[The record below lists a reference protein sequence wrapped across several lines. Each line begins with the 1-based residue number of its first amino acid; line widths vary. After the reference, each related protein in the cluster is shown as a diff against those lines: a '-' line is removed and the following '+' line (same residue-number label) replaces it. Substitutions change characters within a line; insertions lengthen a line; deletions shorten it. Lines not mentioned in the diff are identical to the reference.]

1 MYYNNQLTSLD
12 VSGCTALTY
21 LDCYSNQIRGVA
33 MTELIESLP
42 DRESA
47 SEGDLWVYDNET
59 PEGNMMTKVQV
70 KIATDKNWNVQ
81 MWDEEEYDWVPYE
94 GEIIPGNANGDG
106 VVDAQDIA
114 TVRDYILGRDPQP
127 FSLESADL
135 DESGTV
141 DIVDLTRLI
150 EKLK

>member
-1 MYYNNQLTSLD
+1 MR
-12 VSGCTALTY
+12 G
-21 LDCYSNQIRGVA
+21 IRGYLVYNCHLSLSQA
-33 MTELIESLP
+33 ATELIESLP

-94 GEIIPGNANGDG
+94 GEIIPGDANGDG
-106 VVDAQDIA
+106 EVDAQDIA
-114 TVRDYILGRDPQP
+114 TVRDYILGLDPQP
-127 FSLESADL
+127 FSFESANLNGD
-135 DESGTV
+135 GTV
-141 DIVDLTRLI
+141 DIQDLTQLI
-150 EKLK
+150 QLLTE